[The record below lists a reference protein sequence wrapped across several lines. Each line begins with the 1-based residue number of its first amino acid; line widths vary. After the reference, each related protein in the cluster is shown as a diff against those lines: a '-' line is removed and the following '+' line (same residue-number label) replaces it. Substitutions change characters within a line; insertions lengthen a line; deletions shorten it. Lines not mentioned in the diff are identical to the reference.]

1 MASLIPKFVKSDI
14 VTAWIAAMTG
24 TTKLMLLT
32 NLHTPNASTQQY
44 IADVVA
50 NQVVASGDYVAG
62 GHAVTLVAT
71 PTPDP
76 AATNNY
82 FLDASDVVIGPNTT
96 LTFKYG
102 VLYNTANNKILA
114 QIDFGAV
121 DQAVVN
127 GTSTIQWAALGIIY
141 VS

>member
-14 VTAWIAAMTG
+14 VAAWITAMAG

-32 NLHTPNASTQQY
+32 NTHVPNAGTQQY
-44 IADVVA
+44 KADVSA
-50 NQVVASGDYVAG
+50 NEIAANGDYAAG

-76 AATNNY
+76 ADANNF
-82 FLDASDVVIGPNTT
+82 FLDADDVVIGPNST
-96 LTFKYG
+96 LSFRYG
-102 VLYNTANNKILA
+102 VLYNTTNNKILA
-114 QIDFGAV
+114 QIDFGATG
-121 DQAVVN
+121 QTVVN